1 MNRPDDEFFVGYLP
15 MPPRARRFAI
25 AVAAGALGV
34 SAAVAV
40 LAASVQRTPGAGLER
55 PEYSWEQTGVLI
67 EAPYP
72 MLQTTADGVT
82 RHTLLVRGGKNGVPR
97 REDLVGRAVR
107 VRGGSFSRDGRTL
120 AEVYELEP
128 IDGSPAPP
136 QSLEEKTLQRT
147 TLTGRIVDSKC
158 YYGRMR
164 PGEGRIHRACAE
176 YCIDSGIPALLITMA
191 ADGTPTHYLL
201 ASREGGA
208 IHQRLLPY
216 VAERVEVSGVLKQR
230 GDVLTLW
237 IDGDPK
243 RL

>member
-1 MNRPDDEFFVGYLP
+1 MSGPDNEFFVGYLP
-15 MPPRARRFAI
+15 MPPRTKRFAI
-25 AVAAGALGV
+25 QVAAGALGLGV
-34 SAAVAV
+34 AVAAV
-40 LAASVQRTPGAGLER
+40 AASVQKTPGTGLER

-72 MLQTTADGVT
+72 MLQTTTGGVT
-82 RHTLLVRGGKNGVPR
+82 RHTLLVRGGKNGVPER
-97 REDLVGRAVR
+97 DDLIGRVVKA
-107 VRGGSFSRDGRTL
+107 RGGLFTRDGRAL

-128 IDGSPAPP
+128 VDGGPSPPP
-136 QSLEEKTLQRT
+136 GPEETTLERT

-176 YCIDSGIPALLITMA
+176 YCIDSGIPALFISTA

-201 ASREGGA
+201 AGEEGAA

-216 VAERVEVSGVLKQR
+216 VAEWVEVSGVVKQR
-230 GDVLTLW
+230 GDILTLW
-237 IDGDPK
+237 IDGEP
-243 RL
+243 RI